1 MLAAPL
7 CYNRVMRFL
16 ITGGAGF
23 IGTTL
28 ANHLVR
34 TGHHVRVLDDLS
46 AGDPSRLDARVLF
59 SRGDVRN
66 VPNLWTL
73 LQDVECV
80 YHLAA
85 RISVPESVLYPLEYN
100 DVNVGGTVAL
110 LTAVR
115 DVGVPRVVLTSSASV
130 YGNQPGQPVH
140 ETMQPSPKSPYA
152 ITKIAA
158 EHYLFMLGRLYN
170 CDAVALRVFNAYG
183 PGQRIPPAHAPVVPL
198 FLRRALTGGSLV
210 VHGNGSQT
218 RDFVHID
225 DVVRA
230 LTAAA
235 SVPEVDGQVINIG
248 SGQETSIQDLA
259 RVVGSVAGRAPSII
273 YNESQSPGVARL
285 VADISL
291 ARRLLGYAPEVGLEQ
306 GLNDLLKIDGQFER
320 RKLVAA

>member
-1 MLAAPL
+1 
-7 CYNRVMRFL
+7 MRFL

-28 ANHLVR
+28 ANHLAR

-46 AGDPSRLDARVLF
+46 AGDPSRFDARVLF

-158 EHYLFMLGRLYN
+158 EHYLFMLGRLYD

>member
-1 MLAAPL
+1 
-7 CYNRVMRFL
+7 MRFL

>member
-1 MLAAPL
+1 
-7 CYNRVMRFL
+7 MRFL

-34 TGHHVRVLDDLS
+34 AGHHVRVLDDLS
-46 AGDPSRLDARVLF
+46 AGDPARLDSRVLF

-80 YHLAA
+80 FHLAA
-85 RISVPESVLYPLEYN
+85 RISVPESGLYPQEYN

-115 DVGVPRVVLTSSASV
+115 DVGVPRVVLASSGSV
-130 YGNQPGQPVH
+130 YGNQPAQPVH
-140 ETMQPSPKSPYA
+140 ERLQPSPQSPYA

-158 EHYLFMLGRLYN
+158 EHYLFMLGRLYG
-170 CDAVALRVFNAYG
+170 CEAVALRVFNAYG

-230 LTAAA
+230 LLAAA
-235 SVPEVDGQVINIG
+235 TVPEADGQVINIG
-248 SGQETSIQDLA
+248 SGRETSVQDLA

-291 ARRLLGYAPEVGLEQ
+291 ARRLLGYEPRVGLEQ
-306 GLNDLLKIDGQFER
+306 GLSGLLKTDAQFER
-320 RKLVAA
+320 RRLVVA

>member
-7 CYNRVMRFL
+7 CYNRPMRFL

-28 ANHLVR
+28 ANHLAR

-46 AGDPSRLDARVLF
+46 AGDPSRFDARVLF

-158 EHYLFMLGRLYN
+158 EYYLFMLGRLYN

>member
-7 CYNRVMRFL
+7 CYNRPMRFL

-28 ANHLVR
+28 ANHLAR